1 MILLM
6 IMSPRLSIYRSVQV
20 KVKSHCLVYFFLRR
34 AGNWCSDRSPR
45 ATRSGRMTGR
55 IKPRG
60 RRRSWPTSS
69 STEHLY
75 RFHGNRCLAIIL
87 IQRLCQEVTRKNR
100 RIATFVGCIVSV
112 LLTQSKALECTNVC
126 DSNKYEYKP
135 YVRTYH
141 FLCVLEWTKHTN

>member
-1 MILLM
+1 M
-6 IMSPRLSIYRSVQV
+6 
-20 KVKSHCLVYFFLRR
+20 KSHCLMSFSLRR

-55 IKPRG
+55 IKPRE
-60 RRRSWPTSS
+60 RRRSWPTSF

-100 RIATFVGCIVSV
+100 RIIATFVGCILSV
-112 LLTQSKALECTNVC
+112 LLTQSKALECTDVC

-135 YVRTYH
+135 YARTYH
-141 FLCVLEWTKHTN
+141 FLCVLG